1 MNFLSKLFTII
12 NSFSWCFKQGL
23 CILVSCFINSI
34 LLGQGILGVKAGN
47 YVGAG
52 IGLQMTG
59 IRKED
64 FVSNNMSP
72 RLNLYLGKRLN
83 DIAAIQVGFEGVYF
97 NTIADDDR
105 RYFNYYNVMIE
116 NKIFQSLVK
125 GRRNKLNY
133 MALQLGGGL
142 LYNKYYGRPNFC
154 GDLGL
159 VCAHKILN
167 KTSMSL
173 RLNSI
178 LGWDLYQGDADIIN
192 GFTIGIKYEILM
204 KKSRT
209 L

>member
-1 MNFLSKLFTII
+1 MNILSKYFII
-12 NSFSWCFKQGL
+12 NSFNWHFKQVFF
-23 CILVSCFINSI
+23 IIATCFINSI
-34 LLGQGILGVKAGN
+34 LLGQGILGVKGGN
-47 YVGAG
+47 YFGSG

-64 FVSNNMSP
+64 FVSDNISP
-72 RLNLYLGKRLN
+72 RLNLYFGKRLN
-83 DIAAIQVGFEGVYF
+83 KIAAIQVGFEGLYF
-97 NTIADDDR
+97 NTIANDDR

-125 GRRNKLNY
+125 DRSNRLNY

-154 GDLGL
+154 GDFGL
-159 VCAHKILN
+159 VFAHKILN
-167 KTSMSL
+167 KTSITI

-192 GFTIGIKYEILM
+192 SFTIGIKHETLM
-204 KKSRT
+204 KKSLT
-209 L
+209 F